1 MKRPPTDLT
10 RLRETGSTLDIWRV
24 PYKVAGGVSVSLYWR
39 CEDVCNGGPRQGCN
53 RDNCGIGVVACIRRI
68 ESGSFLETP
77 SSHVKLA
84 KDKVERR
91 FLTLIWMKGDH
102 RLYDLQFYFLFYAS
116 MLDISTVARNRTIS
130 HNTNIVFSLGG
141 HRLEGS
147 PIWLDAPYIPELSYI
162 FNGVRMRL
170 GSASLTYAY
179 MALLNS

>member
-1 MKRPPTDLT
+1 VL
-10 RLRETGSTLDIWRV
+10 WHV
-24 PYKVAGGVSVSLYWR
+24 F
-39 CEDVCNGGPRQGCN
+39 
-53 RDNCGIGVVACIRRI
+53 RRI
-68 ESGSFLETP
+68 ETVLSLETP

-84 KDKVERR
+84 QAKVERR
-91 FLTLIWMKGDH
+91 LTLLCMKGDH

-116 MLDISTVARNRTIS
+116 MLDMSTVARNRTIS

-162 FNGVRMRL
+162 FNEVRMRL
-170 GSASLTYAY
+170 GSASLAYAD

>member
-1 MKRPPTDLT
+1 VL
-10 RLRETGSTLDIWRV
+10 WHV
-24 PYKVAGGVSVSLYWR
+24 F
-39 CEDVCNGGPRQGCN
+39 
-53 RDNCGIGVVACIRRI
+53 RRI
-68 ESGSFLETP
+68 ETVLSLETP

-84 KDKVERR
+84 QAKVERR
-91 FLTLIWMKGDH
+91 LTLLCMKGDH

-162 FNGVRMRL
+162 LKEF
-170 GSASLTYAY
+170 A
-179 MALLNS
+179 